1 MKMRKKMLTM
11 ITCTLLLVLVAGLVA
26 QAAASTVVLSRGKY
40 SAYTG
45 TVGLS
50 TVGYIYGRCDASSS
64 DYIYMSLDYSAPGYG
79 WATKYYTNIAPGAGL
94 PKTRRT
100 DPTSGSWRGFIRSGN
115 MNASG
120 WVEVST
126 S

>member
-1 MKMRKKMLTM
+1 MKMRKKMLMM
-11 ITCTLLLVLVAGLVA
+11 ITCTLLLVLIAGLVA

-50 TVGYIYGRCDASSS
+50 TVGYIYGRCDSSSS
-64 DYIYMSLDYSAPGYG
+64 DHIYMKLDYSAPGYG
-79 WATKYYTNIAPGAGL
+79 WSNKFDTNVAPGAGL
-94 PKTRRT
+94 PKTKRT
-100 DPTSGSWRGFIRSGN
+100 DPTAGSWRGFIRSGN